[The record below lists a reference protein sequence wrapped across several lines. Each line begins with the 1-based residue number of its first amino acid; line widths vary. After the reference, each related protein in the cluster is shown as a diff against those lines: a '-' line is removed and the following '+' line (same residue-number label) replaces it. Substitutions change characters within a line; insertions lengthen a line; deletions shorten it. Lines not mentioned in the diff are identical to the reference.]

1 MRRCRRFLG
10 GANYRTIGVL
20 LLHPS
25 RTAIFAIAGLLLVIG
40 SVLALVYYWSPHAT
54 LRVTTGPLGGPANR
68 LFTAFRSVS
77 AVEHPHIKLELVSVP
92 DLEAASHAL
101 ETGKA
106 DLALVRSD
114 VSPPSN
120 GQTIAIVRRDVIAV
134 VLPPKSP
141 IKRFSQL
148 IGKTIAIP
156 TGLLQEENSRAF
168 DLILG
173 YFDIPP
179 ESIKRVYLPVS
190 QIGAA
195 IHHKRADAALAVG
208 PIGPGEAVDLVSAI
222 AKATEGAPEI
232 MAIDEGDA
240 IAKRFPRFE
249 SIDIP
254 EGAFKAHPLT
264 PNDTVK
270 TVAVSYRIVAPSTML
285 NIVAGAIGRAIFRS
299 KAKLMEATPLANQ
312 IEAPD
317 PEDKNPV
324 LPVHPG
330 VAAYLSTGDQSFYET
345 LQQYFYIVGVPLSL
359 LGSMFAVLIG
369 LWKNRRLEE
378 DQQRI
383 FRLLVIS
390 DEALKADVAQ
400 LDILEDE
407 FRSIVSSSVSKLAAG
422 SLGADQV
429 PVMQLAIDHARRSIE
444 RRKAALSIDMPGP
457 SKVFA

>member
-1 MRRCRRFLG
+1 
-10 GANYRTIGVL
+10 
-20 LLHPS
+20 
-25 RTAIFAIAGLLLVIG
+25 
-40 SVLALVYYWSPHAT
+40 
-54 LRVTTGPLGGPANR
+54 
-68 LFTAFRSVS
+68 
-77 AVEHPHIKLELVSVP
+77 
-92 DLEAASHAL
+92 
-101 ETGKA
+101 
-106 DLALVRSD
+106 
-114 VSPPSN
+114 
-120 GQTIAIVRRDVIAV
+120 
-134 VLPPKSP
+134 
-141 IKRFSQL
+141 
-148 IGKTIAIP
+148 
-156 TGLLQEENSRAF
+156 
-168 DLILG
+168 
-173 YFDIPP
+173 
-179 ESIKRVYLPVS
+179 
-190 QIGAA
+190 
-195 IHHKRADAALAVG
+195 
-208 PIGPGEAVDLVSAI
+208 
-222 AKATEGAPEI
+222 
-232 MAIDEGDA
+232 
-240 IAKRFPRFE
+240 
-249 SIDIP
+249 
-254 EGAFKAHPLT
+254 
-264 PNDTVK
+264 
-270 TVAVSYRIVAPSTML
+270 VAVSYRIVAPSTML

-359 LGSMFAVLIG
+359 LGSMFAVLLG